1 VAGVI
6 ASLIRWRGCVASKDI
21 PHQVSHSSG
30 DCLPHQ
36 VEGIPRDFSFGE
48 IEPDW
53 ERIAPFLEKAM
64 ARVPASLQVGAKK
77 LFCGPESFTPDLRPI
92 VSERLDLTTPLIVHL
107 ITPLMA
113 SHSI

>member
-1 VAGVI
+1 M
-6 ASLIRWRGCVASKDI
+6 SRRWWRGCVASNEI
-21 PHQVSHSSG
+21 PHQESHSSG

-92 VSERLDLTTPLIVHL
+92 VSERHELIV
-107 ITPLMA
+107 IWWPYSSPL
-113 SHSI
+113 